1 MDTSE
6 QSISDPDTSGPVGTD
21 EVSPAP
27 PETLATLLGG
37 TRGAVDASLPV
48 LAFVGAWLASEEIA
62 WAAGGALVVA
72 AVVAIVRLRQG
83 RKPRGVLLGLL
94 GVCVS
99 ALVALYT
106 GRAEDFFLVQIF
118 SNAASAVAWAL
129 SIVLRW
135 PLLGV
140 VVGLVLGQKFRWRR
154 DPALVRA
161 YGRASW
167 VWVGQY
173 VVRLAVFLPLWAGG
187 MVTALG
193 LARAALTWPLVA
205 TCLALSWWVLRR
217 SLPDGHPGLR
227 SVPSSR

>member
-1 MDTSE
+1 VDASKQNISGGGLSEPPRADSPTSE
-6 QSISDPDTSGPVGTD
+6 S
-21 EVSPAP
+21 

-37 TRGAVDASLPV
+37 TRGAIDASVPV
-48 LAFVGAWLASEEIA
+48 LAFVAAWLVAQEIA
-62 WAAGGALVVA
+62 WASACALVAA
-72 AVVAIVRLRQG
+72 AVIAVMRLRSG

-154 DPALVRA
+154 DPALLRA

-173 VVRLAVFLPLWAGG
+173 LVRLAVFLPLWAGG

-217 SLPDGHPGLR
+217 SLPDDHPGLR
-227 SVPSSR
+227 APSAV

>member
-6 QSISDPDTSGPVGTD
+6 QSLSDPVGAD
-21 EVSPAP
+21 EPTVAA
-27 PETLATLLGG
+27 PETLASLLGG
-37 TRGAVDASLPV
+37 TRGALDASLPV
-48 LAFVGAWLASEEIA
+48 LAFVGAWLISKEITWAS
-62 WAAGGALVVA
+62 GCALLV
-72 AVVAIVRLRQG
+72 AVVLAIVRLRSG
-83 RKPRGVLLGLL
+83 GKPRGVLLGLL

-99 ALVALYT
+99 AIVALYT

-129 SIVLRW
+129 SIVFRW

-140 VVGLVLGQKFRWRR
+140 VVGLVLGQKFRWRQ
-154 DPALVRA
+154 DPALLRA

-173 VVRLAVFLPLWAGG
+173 VVRLAVFLPLWMGG
-187 MVTALG
+187 WVTALG
-193 LARAALTWPLVA
+193 LARVTLTWPLIA
-205 TCLALSWWVLRR
+205 GCLALSWLVLRQ
-217 SLPDGHPGLR
+217 SLPDDHPGLR